1 MKAEQMKRLL
11 IVLSAA
17 GLFGCAQ
24 EPQQVTVANVHH
36 PYSRYSTTTET
47 WGQANTAYAT
57 WTTAQL
63 QKRRLELYA
72 MVPQGQDRHGVPF
85 YVYQGVPLRQQ
96 DEIKAIE
103 VELNR
108 RYQAGDRTANLEEA
122 WPSARRHSSASPAV
136 LPIP

>member
-1 MKAEQMKRLL
+1 MKKLL
-11 IVLSAA
+11 ALISAVSAA

-24 EPQQVTVANVHH
+24 EPEQVTVANVHY

-47 WGQANTAYAT
+47 WGRPNPAYAN

-63 QKRRLELYA
+63 QKQRLELYA

-85 YVYQGVPLRQQ
+85 YIYQGVPLRQQ
-96 DEIKAIE
+96 DELKAIE

-108 RYQAGDRTANLEEA
+108 RYQAGDKSANLQEA
-122 WPSARRHSSASPAV
+122 WPSVRRHSSATPEV
-136 LPIP
+136 LGLP